1 MIIKEDKNTE
11 RKQRAKRQSD
21 ISGTAKK
28 PRLCVYRSLSH
39 IYAQLID
46 DEKGVTLLAVNTVMP
61 EIVKLIKGKS
71 KKEAAFI
78 IGEQVA
84 KLALSKKI
92 KEVVFDRN
100 GYVYTGRVA
109 ALADGARKGGL
120 KF

>member
-1 MIIKEDKNTE
+1 MLIKDDKNKA
-11 RKQRAKRQSD
+11 RLKRAKRQSD
-21 ISGTAKK
+21 IRGTAKC

-46 DEKGVTLLAVNTVMP
+46 DEKGETMLAVNTLMP
-61 EIVKLIKGKS
+61 EIMKLIKGKT
-71 KKEAAFI
+71 KKESAEIVGVELAKAAT
-78 IGEQVA
+78 A
-84 KLALSKKI
+84 KKI

-109 ALADGARKGGL
+109 SVADGARKGGL

>member
-1 MIIKEDKNTE
+1 MIIKQDKNAA

-21 ISGTAKK
+21 IKGTAKE

-46 DEKGVTLLAVNTVMP
+46 DEKGETIIAVNTLMP
-61 EIVKLIKGKS
+61 SIVKLTKGKA
-71 KKEAAFI
+71 KKECAII
-78 IGEQVA
+78 IGEQLAKAAVA
-84 KLALSKKI
+84 KKI
-92 KEVVFDRN
+92 KSVVFDRN

-109 ALADGARKGGL
+109 AVAEGARKGGL